1 MSRQA
6 IISPHTLGA
15 ISAYRMVIRDISE
28 VLGDPVIDM
37 QRLFYAVMIQ
47 SGIER
52 FQLPESPS
60 DDSPIPTALSERIS
74 RVSFDALDPTLK
86 GLHSVVTGA
95 MRADACAESQR
106 REVQDL
112 AFFLQDLY
120 VAASFRRPIV
130 TAQKV
135 PDIEKLQEILREDM
149 LLVVSGLLKSLELI
163 TVDTPVAKVEL
174 PKSQL
179 SSFQDVLRSDLFA
192 PYAES
197 QALLENTSSETNGMS
212 LVGRRAREL
221 VSVFPAQLDLKKTGI
236 SALHALPAVIE
247 VMAGRVFGAVA
258 KPFVTTLESAI
269 SRRSRLL
276 VYSFHPV
283 WRQVWDSKLDKV
295 KMLLANERQ
304 R

>member
-1 MSRQA
+1 
-6 IISPHTLGA
+6 
-15 ISAYRMVIRDISE
+15 
-28 VLGDPVIDM
+28 
-37 QRLFYAVMIQ
+37 
-47 SGIER
+47 
-52 FQLPESPS
+52 
-60 DDSPIPTALSERIS
+60 
-74 RVSFDALDPTLK
+74 
-86 GLHSVVTGA
+86 
-95 MRADACAESQR
+95 
-106 REVQDL
+106 
-112 AFFLQDLY
+112 
-120 VAASFRRPIV
+120 
-130 TAQKV
+130 
-135 PDIEKLQEILREDM
+135 
-149 LLVVSGLLKSLELI
+149 
-163 TVDTPVAKVEL
+163 
-174 PKSQL
+174 

-197 QALLENTSSETNGMS
+197 QALLENTSSETKGMS

-295 KMLLANERQ
+295 KMLLANEGQ

>member
-6 IISPHTLGA
+6 IISPHTVGA
-15 ISAYRMVIRDISE
+15 ISAYRMVIKDISE
-28 VLGDPVIDM
+28 ALGDPIIDM

-52 FQLPESPS
+52 FQLPEIPS
-60 DDSPIPTALSERIS
+60 DDSPIPPSLSERIS
-74 RVSFDALDPTLK
+74 RVSFESLDPTLK

-95 MRADACAESQR
+95 ISSASCTESQR
-106 REVQDL
+106 REVQEL

-135 PDIEKLQEILREDM
+135 PEIERLQGILREDM
-149 LLVVSGLLKSLELI
+149 LLVVAGLLNSLQLI
-163 TVDTPVAKVEL
+163 TVDTPLAKVEL
-174 PKSQL
+174 PKKQL

-197 QALLENTSSETNGMS
+197 QAQLETTKSDSTGLS
-212 LVGRRAREL
+212 LVGRRARDL
-221 VSVFPAQLDLKKTGI
+221 VDAFPAQLDLKKTGI
-236 SALHALPAVIE
+236 SALHALPTVIE
-247 VMAGRVFGAVA
+247 AMAGKILGAIA
-258 KPFVTTLESAI
+258 KPFVSTLESAI
-269 SRRSRLL
+269 SHESRLL
-276 VYSFHPV
+276 VYSFQPV

-295 KMLLANERQ
+295 KLVLANERQ

>member
-74 RVSFDALDPTLK
+74 RVSFEALDPTLK

-120 VAASFRRPIV
+120 VAASFRRPD
-130 TAQKV
+130 V
-135 PDIEKLQEILREDM
+135 PPLSVAGLFR
-149 LLVVSGLLKSLELI
+149 VRVSS
-163 TVDTPVAKVEL
+163 
-174 PKSQL
+174 
-179 SSFQDVLRSDLFA
+179 
-192 PYAES
+192 
-197 QALLENTSSETNGMS
+197 
-212 LVGRRAREL
+212 
-221 VSVFPAQLDLKKTGI
+221 
-236 SALHALPAVIE
+236 
-247 VMAGRVFGAVA
+247 
-258 KPFVTTLESAI
+258 
-269 SRRSRLL
+269 
-276 VYSFHPV
+276 
-283 WRQVWDSKLDKV
+283 
-295 KMLLANERQ
+295 
-304 R
+304 